1 MPAKMN
7 HYDAALRLC
16 VDRAENGQV
25 QGRIV
30 SRRLT
35 APIPFT
41 DIGNLILQVEEILN
55 QQNFPQAFQ
64 RTRTFRHVPPH
75 AIPVSQDLSSG
86 MSSEEVEAAHGAV
99 DTFSLFVLTR
109 RSTTWQGKL
118 DYLDGSAPAS
128 FSSVLELIKM
138 IDERLFPRT

>member
-1 MPAKMN
+1 MPARMN

-16 VDRAENGQV
+16 VDRAESGQV
-25 QGRIV
+25 KGRIV

-35 APIPFT
+35 APIPFS

-75 AIPVSQDLSSG
+75 AIPVSQDLDSG
-86 MSSEEVEAAHGAV
+86 MSQEEVEAARGIAA
-99 DTFSLFVLTR
+99 TFNLYVLTR

-118 DYLDGSAPAS
+118 DCLDGSAPLS
-128 FSSVLELIKM
+128 FSSVLELIKL